1 MEELQ
6 NVLAKNKVT
15 VQTED
20 DCLEVIGVIIACP
33 QATRAV
39 VLTVLPDLRMDC
51 KNTTAYYE

>member
-1 MEELQ
+1 MPSMEELQ

-20 DCLEVIGVIIACP
+20 DCLEVIDVIIACP

-39 VLTVLPDLRMDC
+39 VLLVTRP
-51 KNTTAYYE
+51 